1 MTTTHNMMLK
11 VAMMICGEQM
21 FKIIVTVLQIP
32 LKPLIVR
39 MIFRKT
45 SNNNLNKQED
55 KNLLN

>member
-1 MTTTHNMMLK
+1 MMLK